1 MEDWRNWNQKLIA
14 EFRANHGEI
23 GGHFEHMKLLLL
35 ASTGA
40 KTGEQRVTP
49 VAYTMDGDRYV
60 IVASYGGSDV
70 NPAWYHNLV
79 AHPQATIE
87 VGDQKFPVSATLTT
101 GAESDRLF
109 AQHAKAY
116 PQFNGYK
123 LKTTRHLPV
132 FALERD

>member
-1 MEDWRNWNQKLIA
+1 MADWNTKVIE
-14 EFRANHGEI
+14 EFRANHGKV
-23 GGHFEHMKLLLL
+23 GGTFEHMELLLL
-35 ASTGA
+35 TSTGA
-40 KTGEQRVTP
+40 KTGEQRVKP
-49 VAYTMDGDRYV
+49 VAYTMDGDRYI
-60 IVASYGGSDV
+60 IVASYGGGPD

-87 VGDQKFPVSATLTT
+87 VGEEKFPVSATLTS
-101 GAESDRLF
+101 GEDSERLF

-123 LKTTRHLPV
+123 QKTSRHLPV